1 MAENQETNPQTK
13 PKEGVLA
20 KTSFLDHNASWP
32 LMLVYLGYLIG
43 IYFAQRATFSAGVLT
58 AGISQYSY
66 FLIAMLV
73 GMVVTCILYNL
84 GKVISAAIAGY
95 RVIYL
100 EFLGIVFNRS
110 NPNKT
115 QVSFR
120 IDKFLDVA
128 MKFAPKNDDTSKNP
142 RSIFFGGYIA
152 EAIIVAVSVIVY
164 FVLGFQKPIGTS
176 TNVAYYLL
184 FAMLYG
190 FITPLYELLPFRQD
204 YPTDMFNLLVTSK
217 KEDQEAFNVFSINR
231 RRELAGEDYLVKTY
245 EDYDSF
251 YKAHVIYAV
260 YLDDLYASRLQ
271 KAFEDLSQMKYYG
284 KYFIEEEN
292 YLVDSEM
299 VYLKYL
305 IDDEEGASKAFFQMK
320 SDDRKVLVKAPLFSN
335 YRTVILVDSYI
346 RNDLESLKNLLAS
359 MKKNEESYATLSHRV
374 SKEIELSK
382 AALEKAKK
390 NPNITFPSE
399 LSVPEKGAVSETN
412 EVLPKAE
419 EKPVEENKEE
429 DEEE

>member
-20 KTSFLDHNASWP
+20 KTSLLDHNASWP

-66 FLIAMLV
+66 FLVAMLV
-73 GMVVTCILYNL
+73 GIVVTCILYNL

-292 YLVDSEM
+292 YLADSEM

>member
-1 MAENQETNPQTK
+1 
-13 PKEGVLA
+13 
-20 KTSFLDHNASWP
+20 
-32 LMLVYLGYLIG
+32 
-43 IYFAQRATFSAGVLT
+43 
-58 AGISQYSY
+58 
-66 FLIAMLV
+66 
-73 GMVVTCILYNL
+73 
-84 GKVISAAIAGY
+84 
-95 RVIYL
+95 
-100 EFLGIVFNRS
+100 
-110 NPNKT
+110 
-115 QVSFR
+115 
-120 IDKFLDVA
+120 
-128 MKFAPKNDDTSKNP
+128 
-142 RSIFFGGYIA
+142 
-152 EAIIVAVSVIVY
+152 
-164 FVLGFQKPIGTS
+164 
-176 TNVAYYLL
+176 
-184 FAMLYG
+184 MLYG

-292 YLVDSEM
+292 YLADSEM

-305 IDDEEGASKAFFQMK
+305 IDDAEGASKAFFQMK
-320 SDDRKVLVKAPLFSN
+320 PDDRKVLVKAPLFSN

-382 AALEKAKK
+382 TALEKAKK

-399 LSVPEKGAVSETN
+399 LSIPEKGAVSETK

-419 EKPVEENKEE
+419 KKPVEENKDE